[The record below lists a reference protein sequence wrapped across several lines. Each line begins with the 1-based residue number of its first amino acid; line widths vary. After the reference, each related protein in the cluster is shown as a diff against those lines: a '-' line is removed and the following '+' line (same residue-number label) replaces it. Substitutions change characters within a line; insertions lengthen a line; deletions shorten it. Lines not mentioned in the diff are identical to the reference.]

1 MVASHSHWVWVTEG
15 NLPPLHSRRCCMDLQ
30 AAPTHLCEWIKPAL
44 RSCSSCI
51 HTIVQRQRLRE
62 KRDEKM
68 RSQSHAAT
76 GGALSEAELAVA
88 RRSAAVAAE
97 ELLRQ
102 EEEEAARAASRRAA
116 KARKKKGVAAWPP
129 FPCSPGR
136 G

>member
-1 MVASHSHWVWVTEG
+1 M
-15 NLPPLHSRRCCMDLQ
+15 
-30 AAPTHLCEWIKPAL
+30 PAL
-44 RSCSSCI
+44 TEVSSRAASCSIRLAGTAEGVRFGPAHHAPSI
-51 HTIVQRQRLRE
+51 AAQRQRLRE

-116 KARKKKGVAAWPP
+116 KARKKKGAAL
-129 FPCSPGR
+129 
-136 G
+136 

>member
-1 MVASHSHWVWVTEG
+1 MGNQGLLSCKPPHVTLGSPPDTLGSLHERRL
-15 NLPPLHSRRCCMDLQ
+15 LPDPHIPQSI
-30 AAPTHLCEWIKPAL
+30 AA
-44 RSCSSCI
+44 
-51 HTIVQRQRLRE
+51 QRQRLRE

-116 KARKKKGVAAWPP
+116 KARKKKGAAL
-129 FPCSPGR
+129 
-136 G
+136 

>member
-1 MVASHSHWVWVTEG
+1 MLPDVA
-15 NLPPLHSRRCCMDLQ
+15 
-30 AAPTHLCEWIKPAL
+30 A
-44 RSCSSCI
+44 
-51 HTIVQRQRLRE
+51 QRQRLRE
-62 KRDEKM
+62 KRDEKI

-116 KARKKKGVAAWPP
+116 KARKKKGAAS
-129 FPCSPGR
+129 CRTCR
-136 G
+136 GGSDKPISDGQC